1 MIFFLFLRQWF
12 FKPCSMEHSE
22 SPQKVMGT
30 LVDGLHDFLLST
42 FTEIIPVLSVLHFQV
57 FFFNIYLF
65 MRDTQREAETQ
76 SEGEAGSLQR
86 AGCGTWFQDPG
97 IMTWTKSRHSTTEPP
112 RCLCSWDL
120 KVRSVLG
127 IQARI
132 GVCAFMVCELDNLGT
147 FLAFSEPAS
156 LFVEWVN

>member
-1 MIFFLFLRQWF
+1 
-12 FKPCSMEHSE
+12 MEHSE

-86 AGCGTWFQDPG
+86 AGCGT
-97 IMTWTKSRHSTTEPP
+97 
-112 RCLCSWDL
+112 
-120 KVRSVLG
+120 
-127 IQARI
+127 
-132 GVCAFMVCELDNLGT
+132 
-147 FLAFSEPAS
+147 
-156 LFVEWVN
+156 